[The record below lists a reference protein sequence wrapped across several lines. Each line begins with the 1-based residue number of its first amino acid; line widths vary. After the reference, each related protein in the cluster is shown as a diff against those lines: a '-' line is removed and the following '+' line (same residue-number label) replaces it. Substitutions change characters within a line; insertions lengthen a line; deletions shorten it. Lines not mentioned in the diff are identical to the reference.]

1 MSRVRNMVGWVVRGG
16 DQTRADLAGKTAAIQ
31 ELQEQVAELR
41 ETLESLR
48 GAVERDRAE
57 ASGAVADI
65 AGRSQALAERLDRI
79 DVAVADHDETLSSM
93 ARVVALPD
101 EL

>member
-41 ETLESLR
+41 ESLESLQ

-57 ASGAVADI
+57 ASGAVADV
-65 AGRSQALAERLDRI
+65 AARSQALAARLDRI
-79 DVAVADHDETLSSM
+79 DVTIDDHGESLSSM
-93 ARVVALPD
+93 ARIVARPD
-101 EL
+101 ED